1 MKLATILTGDG
12 PRAAVVD
19 RDDVLELSAVAPE
32 LPTDMVGVLEGGAGA
47 LDRIREA
54 VSSGG
59 GARRPLAEV
68 ALTAPVRPRKFWAIG
83 LNYADHIAESG
94 LSAPENL
101 PVFAKATTSVTGPYD
116 DVQRP
121 AVSDML
127 DYEGE
132 LGFVIGRRCRHVS
145 AADAP
150 EVIAGYLVV
159 NDFSVRD
166 WQVMTPQWN
175 LGKSFDTHGPIGP
188 WIVTADELGDPHT
201 LDLRTYVN
209 AELRQSSNTRNLIFD
224 CFRQVE
230 IISQVCTL
238 EPGDVIATGTPSGIA
253 AGLEGQPW
261 LTPGDRVRVEID
273 RIGAIENQ
281 VVQEQTDG
289 ALVRVQL
296 PNRAHA

>member
-1 MKLATILTGDG
+1 MRLATILTPDG

-19 RDDVLELSAVAPE
+19 GEEVIDLSAVAPD
-32 LPTDMVGVLEGGAGA
+32 LPTDMADLLAAGDGV
-47 LDRIREA
+47 LDRIRRA
-54 VSSGG
+54 VTAGV
-59 GARRPLAEV
+59 ARRPLAEV
-68 ALTAPVRPRKFWAIG
+68 TLAAPVQPRKFWAIG
-83 LNYADHIAESG
+83 LNYADHVAESG
-94 LSAPENL
+94 LATPEYL
-101 PVFAKATTSVTGPYD
+101 TVFAKATTSITGPYS
-116 DVQRP
+116 DVERP
-121 AVSDML
+121 AVSDCL

-145 AADAP
+145 AEDAP
-150 EVIAGYLVV
+150 SVIAGYLVV

-188 WIVTADELGDPHT
+188 WIVTADELGDPHA

-209 AELRQSSNTRNLIFD
+209 GELRQSSNTRNLIFD

-230 IISQVCTL
+230 IISQACTL

-261 LTPGDRVRVEID
+261 LTPEDRVRVEID
-273 RIGAIENQ
+273 GIGAIENRI
-281 VVQEQTDG
+281 VPEVTDG
-289 ALVRVQL
+289 ALVRVGL
-296 PNRAHA
+296 PSQARA

>member
-19 RDDVLELSAVAPE
+19 GDDVLELSAVAPE

-296 PNRAHA
+296 PSRAHA